1 MPPDGLQPLCF
12 QAPSGVLNFLMS
24 FVLGI
29 LSLLAQHV
37 LVLDGVDGGN
47 PELHLGQYAQ
57 ALWLGHLSV
66 VILEPVEGVAT

>member
-1 MPPDGLQPLCF
+1 
-12 QAPSGVLNFLMS
+12 MS